1 MSRLGPPSASASSSS
16 SARMSTSMRSSL
28 SSRNPETLS
37 TCTGNEKETEKKSLL
52 ITKEGR
58 PYLNGMDGP
67 FIYPL
72 PVDLTE
78 TNRHI
83 MLALLT
89 SAVFET
95 PLLSP
100 ELLQKPARRVLEVGC
115 DSGYWSA
122 VCHRYFQSK
131 GHQVSF
137 IGVDI
142 KPPAGGTSECYK
154 GMGMDWEYIQYDL
167 REPGWPVQDGSV
179 DLVMSRNLALVFNQ
193 SGYSRASS
201 EFVRVLR
208 PGGTLEVWE
217 HDFTI
222 RSVSPHA
229 QAGDNGEELAHLGV
243 YPVGTTAALGPS
255 VNPYVVDYNIWLK
268 SALEDLD
275 LTPIPTALTVS
286 LLAGCLIEGADALEG
301 MIGKRLAVPLTA
313 LKWERE
319 DGQKMVLTN
328 AQAAIRQTAMDSFIG
343 MVEAFEPMLRKS
355 NRKNDDE
362 WQEWLERAKRDWI
375 QRNGLSFGEC
385 LEIGALSL
393 RKKKD

>member
-1 MSRLGPPSASASSSS
+1 
-16 SARMSTSMRSSL
+16 MRSSL
-28 SSRNPETLS
+28 SSRNLETVS
-37 TCTGNEKETEKKSLL
+37 TFTDHEKETEKSLL
-52 ITKEGR
+52 ITKDGR
-58 PYLNGMDGP
+58 PYLNGTDGP

-100 ELLQKPARRVLEVGC
+100 ELLQKPPRRVLEVGC

-137 IGVDI
+137 IGIDI
-142 KPPAGGTSECYK
+142 KPPPSVSECYK
-154 GMGMDWEYIQYDL
+154 SMGMDWEYIQHDL
-167 REPGWPVQDGSV
+167 REPGWPVQDGSI
-179 DLVMSRNLALVFNQ
+179 DLVMARNLALVFNAP
-193 SGYSRASS
+193 GYSRASS
-201 EFVRVLR
+201 EYVRVLR

-217 HDFTI
+217 HDFTV
-222 RSVSPHA
+222 RSVAPRA
-229 QAGDNGEELAHLGV
+229 QEEDSGEQQLAHLGV
-243 YPVGTTAALGPS
+243 YPVGTTASSMGPS

-268 SALEDLD
+268 SALEDSD
-275 LTPIPTALTVS
+275 LTPIPTALTIS
-286 LLAGCLIEGADALEG
+286 LLAGCLVEGADALEG
-301 MIGKRLAVPLTA
+301 MMGKRLAVPLTA

-328 AQAAIRQTAMDSFIG
+328 AQAAIRQTALESFIG
-343 MVEAFEPMLRKS
+343 MVEAFEPLLRKS

-362 WQEWLERAKRDWI
+362 WQEWLERAKRDWVLG
-375 QRNGLSFGEC
+375 NGLSFGEC
-385 LEIGALSL
+385 LEFGALSL